1 MTTACNSAKLS
12 LATAAAAAAASG
24 VAAAVVS
31 SMRECRAAAV
41 GSGLETSSSSS
52 SGSRGSSKCVGRM
65 LRNRFMLF
73 FIGNMRFASHSPSLP
88 LLLYQQCDMRDLRTL
103 SIYELRLRRRLSL
116 QLQLAEPQLLLFD
129 CSNVGGVG
137 AECEKRNRREKKVRK
152 NNGKGINLI
161 ISSCHGLR
169 CHSASSIALAPKP
182 RQAQLATASS
192 I

>member
-12 LATAAAAAAASG
+12 LATAAAASG

-41 GSGLETSSSSS
+41 GLGLETSSSST

-73 FIGNMRFASHSPSLP
+73 FIGNMRFASHSPYLPLGGALP
-88 LLLYQQCDMRDLRTL
+88 LLLYQQCDMRDLRML

-137 AECEKRNRREKKVRK
+137 AECEKRNRREKK
-152 NNGKGINLI
+152 
-161 ISSCHGLR
+161 
-169 CHSASSIALAPKP
+169 
-182 RQAQLATASS
+182 
-192 I
+192 